1 MTMNDNFTEFV
12 KKYMN
17 TPIAVAV
24 SGGVDSV
31 CLLVW
36 LAKCGL
42 NVTALHVNHKLRP
55 SADIESKYVAELCAQ
70 LNVPCHIFY
79 WTGDKPATGLE
90 AAARN
95 ARYKFMT
102 DWCHENGV
110 ETLMLAHQADD
121 QIETFLMNLG
131 RGSGLYGLAAM
142 ARESYRDGIRIV
154 RPLLNVYRDE
164 LRQYCDNNHIK
175 YFCDEMNE
183 DEQYTRVRI
192 RKNRRLLAEKLGIE
206 DSRIL
211 LAIENLG
218 RVRDTITT
226 DIDMLIESVLCRGG
240 AMFSNTF
247 LFDLAPDIR
256 LKFIGTLIKKI
267 GGDNYQP
274 RLKSLT
280 YALDK
285 LSSDCKFTLG
295 HCILRRLGER
305 ILIVPEGTR
314 TTFRKRNEKTKIQH
328 TKSKESN

>member
-1 MTMNDNFTEFV
+1 MNDKFADFV
-12 KKYMN
+12 RKYSQE
-17 TPIAVAV
+17 PIAVAV

-42 NVTALHVNHKLRP
+42 NITALHVNHGLRTA
-55 SADIESKYVAELCAQ
+55 ADTESKYVADLCKS
-70 LNVPCHIFY
+70 LGVPCHIFY
-79 WTGDKPATGLE
+79 WTGDKPASGLE
-90 AAARN
+90 AAART

-110 ETLMLAHQADD
+110 ATLMLAHQADD

-142 ARESYRDGIRIV
+142 ARESYRDGIKIV
-154 RPLLNVYRDE
+154 RPLLNIYRSE
-164 LRQYCDNNHIK
+164 LREYCDSNAIK
-175 YFCDEMNE
+175 YFSDEMN
-183 DEQYTRVRI
+183 DDDQYTRVRI
-192 RKNRRLLAEKLGIE
+192 RKNRHLLSKKLGIE

-218 RVRDTITT
+218 RVRDSMTS
-226 DIDMLIESVLCRGG
+226 DIDVMVESVLCRGG
-240 AMFSNTF
+240 AMFSDSF
-247 LFDLAPDIR
+247 LFDQTPDIR

-267 GGDNYQP
+267 GGDDYQP

-280 YALDK
+280 SALDK

-295 HCILRRLGER
+295 HCTLRRLGSK
-305 ILIVPEGTR
+305 ILIVPEGEK
-314 TTFRKRNEKTKIQH
+314 TTFRKRNEKTKKQN
-328 TKSKESN
+328 SK